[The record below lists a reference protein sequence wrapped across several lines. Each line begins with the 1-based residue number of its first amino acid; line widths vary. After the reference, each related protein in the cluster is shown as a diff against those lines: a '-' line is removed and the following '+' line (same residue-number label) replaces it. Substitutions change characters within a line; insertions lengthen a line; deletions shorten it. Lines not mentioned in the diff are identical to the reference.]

1 MKSALLVVLTFV
13 VTFIVGVDAEPEV
26 KLLDN
31 GNLSSTKISESFAG
45 RGIAVTITSGGGEK
59 RYESL
64 YIPPFKGETVLR
76 LSEGSAAA
84 ASTVTEELLLAAD
97 TPFGAS
103 AFEAPF
109 TRRPGTV
116 QLVIHLFSHPL
127 PMPIQFFLNLQ
138 WSFRTS

>member
-1 MKSALLVVLTFV
+1 MKSALLVVVTFV

-31 GNLSSTKISESFAG
+31 GNLSSIKISESFAG
-45 RGIAVTITSGGGEK
+45 RGIAVTITSGG

-116 QLVIHLFSHPL
+116 QLVIS
-127 PMPIQFFLNLQ
+127 FFLNLQ

>member
-45 RGIAVTITSGGGEK
+45 RGIAVTITSGG
-59 RYESL
+59 YESL

-116 QLVIHLFSHPL
+116 QLVITSFLTPT
-127 PMPIQFFLNLQ
+127 PPFF
-138 WSFRTS
+138 FF

>member
-1 MKSALLVVLTFV
+1 MKSALLVVVTFV

-31 GNLSSTKISESFAG
+31 GNLSSIKISESFAG
-45 RGIAVTITSGGGEK
+45 RGIAVTITSAGEK

-109 TRRPGTV
+109 TRRPGTCHY
-116 QLVIHLFSHPL
+116 IFSH
-127 PMPIQFFLNLQ
+127 
-138 WSFRTS
+138 TH